1 MAKTWRRLPAK
12 TSQQLLDERLIRAL
26 TEVEVEQTLECV
38 NPQATARPPS
48 NKQVCSLKIPCI
60 FKCSFSNVH
69 FQMFI
74 FKCSFSN
81 VHFQCSFLSLKKF
94 EK

>member
-60 FKCSFSNVH
+60 LNVH

-81 VHFQCSFLSLKKF
+81 VHFQMFIF
-94 EK
+94 NAHF